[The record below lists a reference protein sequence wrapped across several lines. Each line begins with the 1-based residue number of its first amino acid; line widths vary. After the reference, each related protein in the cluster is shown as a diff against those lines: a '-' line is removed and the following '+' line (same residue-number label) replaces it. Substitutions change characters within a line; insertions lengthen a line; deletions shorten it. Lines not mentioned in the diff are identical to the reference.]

1 MAFDLNKNDGPVKS
15 KFDLSKADES
25 KPDLEVPK
33 KGNKTLLIII
43 LLLVAGGAIYFFTKG
58 RSTEGTDVNNTTDSA
73 KVTAT
78 TDTTQKT
85 SDSTTNVISNKAST
99 ATAPSISA
107 PTTFPKAS
115 AEVSNVDEAK
125 VSQVVAYLKANASAV
140 VTIEGY
146 ASSEGDASFNQQLS
160 ISRAKNFAKFLITK
174 GINADNI
181 KTIGRGT
188 ENPVASNDDES
199 GRAQN
204 RRVEVKF

>member
-33 KGNKTLLIII
+33 KSNKTI
-43 LLLVAGGAIYFFTKG
+43 LVIVLLVVVGVAIYFFTKG
-58 RSTEGTDVNNTTDSA
+58 NSNDGGTVNNTTDTT
-73 KVTAT
+73 KVAST
-78 TDTTQKT
+78 TDTTNKT
-85 SDSTTNVISNKAST
+85 SDSATSVVSSTT
-99 ATAPSISA
+99 ATSAAPSISA

-115 AEVSNVDEAK
+115 AEVGSVDDAK
-125 VSQVVAYLKANASAV
+125 VSQVVNYLKSNASAV

-160 ISRAKNFAKFLITK
+160 EQRAKNFAKYLISK
-174 GINADNI
+174 GVSADNI
-181 KTIGRGT
+181 KTTGKGT
-188 ENPVASNDDES
+188 ENPIASNDDES

>member
-33 KGNKTLLIII
+33 KSNKTLIIII
-43 LLLVAGGAIYFFTKG
+43 LLVVVAGAIYFFTKSG
-58 RSTEGTDVNNTTDSA
+58 SNDVTDTNLSTDSS
-73 KVTAT
+73 KVSTS
-78 TDTTQKT
+78 TDTAKSITDTANKT
-85 SDSTTNVISNKAST
+85 TAISTT
-99 ATAPSISA
+99 TAPSISA

-115 AEVSNVDEAK
+115 AEVGSVDDAK
-125 VSQVVAYLKANASAV
+125 VSQVVNYLKSNASAV

-160 ISRAKNFAKFLITK
+160 EQRAKNFAKYLISK
-174 GINADNI
+174 GVSADNI
-181 KTIGRGT
+181 KTTGKGT
-188 ENPVASNDDES
+188 ENPIASNDDES